1 MNKQQLSANDTLG
14 LQAEMK
20 RIKDLLPTELFEGS
34 KDWREGNTIERIEWL
49 LSMYES
55 SKQEVERLGKLVD
68 DIEDDLATEKQYIFD
83 RT

>member
-1 MNKQQLSANDTLG
+1 MNQ

-20 RIKDLLPTELFEGS
+20 RIRDLLPTELFEGS
-34 KDWREGNTIERIEWL
+34 KDWREGNTVERIEWL

-55 SKQEVERLGKLVD
+55 SKQEVDRLEKLVD
-68 DIEDDLATEKQYIFD
+68 DIEDDLAAAVQYNFD

>member
-1 MNKQQLSANDTLG
+1 MKTQ

-20 RIKDLLPTELFEGS
+20 RIRDLLPTELFEGS
-34 KDWREGNTIERIEWL
+34 KDWREGNTVERIEWL

-55 SKQEVERLGKLVD
+55 SKQEVERLENQFDSLQS
-68 DIEDDLATEKQYIFD
+68 DLDAAIQFNFD